1 METLGSVSITALL
14 HRLIMLCAVMFE
26 TTWHTRSGLHLQ
38 ARAPPLT
45 VKTAQKQLKE
55 HKKHNQGY
63 WPDLSTTPRSQSD
76 QACTELFRTHLI
88 FWGSKQQPQ
97 KPKDQFLTSHSSGWE
112 TPQDTLRYVCVIR
125 WRVRAFLWGRG
136 KPRLLEPGV
145 VKVVAHRVYV
155 HATHVIS
162 MFERYKGRGLN
173 TSLSHPL
180 GLLHSLSI
188 SAVIRLILTSC

>member
-45 VKTAQKQLKE
+45 AKTAQKQLKE

-112 TPQDTLRYVCVIR
+112 TPQDTLRYVCV
-125 WRVRAFLWGRG
+125 
-136 KPRLLEPGV
+136 
-145 VKVVAHRVYV
+145 
-155 HATHVIS
+155 
-162 MFERYKGRGLN
+162 
-173 TSLSHPL
+173 HPL
-180 GLLHSLSI
+180 KGQSFFCGEEENLDYLSQVLSKLWPIVYTCMLHMLSVCLKDTKGGGWTHH
-188 SAVIRLILTSC
+188 SRTHLVCFTLYPSQQLSGWF

>member
-14 HRLIMLCAVMFE
+14 YRLIMLCAVMFE

-45 VKTAQKQLKE
+45 AKTAQKQLKE

-88 FWGSKQQPQ
+88 FWGSKQQPPETKRSISNRPVKWMRDTTGHPEICLCPSAEGSELFCGEEEDLHYLSQ
-97 KPKDQFLTSHSSGWE
+97 VLSKSWPIVYTCMLHMLSVCLKDTKGGGWTHLSRTHSVCFTLYPSQQLSGW
-112 TPQDTLRYVCVIR
+112 
-125 WRVRAFLWGRG
+125 F
-136 KPRLLEPGV
+136 
-145 VKVVAHRVYV
+145 
-155 HATHVIS
+155 
-162 MFERYKGRGLN
+162 
-173 TSLSHPL
+173 
-180 GLLHSLSI
+180 
-188 SAVIRLILTSC
+188 